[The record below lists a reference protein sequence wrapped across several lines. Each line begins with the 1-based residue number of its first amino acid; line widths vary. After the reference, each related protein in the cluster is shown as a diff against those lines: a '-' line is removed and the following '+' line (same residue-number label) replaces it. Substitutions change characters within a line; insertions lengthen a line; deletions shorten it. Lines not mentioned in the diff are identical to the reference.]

1 MGVGGNRKQ
10 LQRISPV
17 QIFTSRRGLAGTEN
31 SCRASHQCIY
41 SPVDGGWHS
50 AKTAAE
56 NLTSA
61 NIHQSMRLAGTE
73 NSCRESH
80 QCKYSPVDGGWHSS
94 KTAAENL
101 TSADIHQSKGVGIHR
116 KQLQR
121 SAPVKIFTSQWGL
134 ALIENSCRESHQ
146 CKYSPVNGGWHSSK
160 TAAENLTSANIH
172 QSMGLAGTEN
182 SCRASHQCKYSPVD
196 GGWRETK
203 TAAEN
208 LPSANIHQS
217 MGVGGNRKQ
226 LQSITPVHI
235 FTSRWGLAFS
245 QNSCRESHQ
254 CKYSPV
260 DE

>member
-41 SPVDGGWHS
+41 SPVDGGWHSSKTAAENLTSADIHQSMGVGGNRKQLQRISPVQILTSRRGLAGTENSCRASHQCIYSPVEGGWHS

-101 TSADIHQSKGVGIHR
+101 TSADIHQSKGVGIQR
-116 KQLQR
+116 KQLQK

-134 ALIENSCRESHQ
+134 AFIENSCRELRQ
-146 CKYSPVNGGWHSSK
+146 RKDSPVNGGWHSSK

-172 QSMGLAGTEN
+172 QSMGLAG
-182 SCRASHQCKYSPVD
+182 
-196 GGWRETK
+196 
-203 TAAEN
+203 
-208 LPSANIHQS
+208 
-217 MGVGGNRKQ
+217 
-226 LQSITPVHI
+226 
-235 FTSRWGLAFS
+235 
-245 QNSCRESHQ
+245 
-254 CKYSPV
+254 
-260 DE
+260 